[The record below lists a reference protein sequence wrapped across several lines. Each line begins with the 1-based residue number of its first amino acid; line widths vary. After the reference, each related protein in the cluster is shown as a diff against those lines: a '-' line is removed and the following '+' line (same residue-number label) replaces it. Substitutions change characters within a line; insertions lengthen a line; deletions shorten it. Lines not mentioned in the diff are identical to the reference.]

1 MDRVLPGE
9 HVSQF
14 GSSPRLRMEKLDVVI
29 IGSGPGGYVAA
40 IRAGQLGLKTAI
52 IEKHKELGGTCLNI
66 GCIPSKALLTSSD
79 HFVFTKKEAGKHG
92 IVVGEVGV
100 DLNKM
105 LQRKD
110 KVVKTLTGGVRA
122 LMKTNKVATFEGTGK
137 ITGTGKVSVTSSS
150 GETQE
155 IETANIVIA
164 TGSVPVELP
173 FAKFD
178 GQSIVSSTEAL
189 SFSEVPKR
197 MLVIGAG
204 AIGLELGSVWSRL
217 GSEVT
222 VLEFLPRIA
231 LGFDL
236 ELANLLQRALTAQ
249 GMTFHLETKVSA
261 IKVENGKVTATATK
275 GDQELS
281 FEADK
286 VLVSVGRRPF
296 SEGLGADKAGV
307 EYDEKRRIKV
317 DKHFQTNIKGIYAIG
332 DVIAGPMLAHKAEEE
347 GIACVENIAGKSGH
361 VNYEVIPGIIYTNP
375 ELAGVGL
382 TEDQAK
388 EKGIEVRIGKFPF
401 RANGRAL
408 ANENFEGMV
417 KFVADAKTDQ
427 ISGRTYSAARRIGAD
442 RGTGFSD
449 GIRRQLRR
457 SRAHLPFPPD
467 PERSGKGSGAGG
479 GKARAAHRESLR
491 PGRPSSPPAAV
502 GAASWADFR
511 VRVSFLAWKRAE
523 PLSCAGGP
531 SARPA

>member
-1 MDRVLPGE
+1 
-9 HVSQF
+9 
-14 GSSPRLRMEKLDVVI
+14 MEKFDVVI

-52 IEKHKELGGTCLNI
+52 VEKDKELGGTCLNI

-79 HFVFTKKEAGKHG
+79 HFVFAKKEAVKHG
-92 IVVGEVGV
+92 IVIDNVNV
-100 DLNKM
+100 DLSKM
-105 LQRKD
+105 LQRKE

-122 LMKTNKVATFEGTGK
+122 LMKTNKVTTLEGTGT
-137 ITGTGKVSVTSSS
+137 ITAPGKVSVKSSA

-155 IETANIVIA
+155 IDTKNIVIA
-164 TGSVPVELP
+164 TGSAPIELP

-178 GQSIVSSTEAL
+178 GDTIVSSTEAL
-189 SFSEVPKR
+189 CFTEAPAKL
-197 MLVIGAG
+197 LVIGAG

-236 ELANLLQRALTAQ
+236 EMSNLLQRALTAQ

-261 IKVENGKVTATATK
+261 VKVDKGRVVATASK
-275 GDQELS
+275 GSEELK

-296 SEGLGADKAGV
+296 SEGLGA
-307 EYDEKRRIKV
+307 EKIGIEFDDRKRIKV
-317 DKHFQTNIKGIYAIG
+317 DKHLRTNIEGIYAIG

-347 GIACVENIAGKSGH
+347 GIACVETIAGKSGH

-388 EKGIEVRIGKFPF
+388 EKGLEVRIGKFPF
-401 RANGRAL
+401 RANARAL
-408 ANENFEGMV
+408 ANEDPEGVV
-417 KFVADAKTDQ
+417 KFIADAKTDRILGAHILQ
-427 ISGRTYSAARRIGAD
+427 HAASELIAEPASVMEFGGSSEDLGRTCHSHPTLSEAVKEAA
-442 RGTGFSD
+442 
-449 GIRRQLRR
+449 L
-457 SRAHLPFPPD
+457 
-467 PERSGKGSGAGG
+467 
-479 GKARAAHRESLR
+479 
-491 PGRPSSPPAAV
+491 AV
-502 GAASWADFR
+502 E
-511 VRVSFLAWKRAE
+511 KRA
-523 PLSCAGGP
+523 LHILN
-531 SARPA
+531 R

>member
-1 MDRVLPGE
+1 
-9 HVSQF
+9 
-14 GSSPRLRMEKLDVVI
+14 MEKFDVII

-52 IEKHKELGGTCLNI
+52 VEKDKELGGTCLNI

-79 HFVFTKKEAGKHG
+79 HFSFAKKEASKHG
-92 IVVGEVGV
+92 IVIDNVTV
-100 DLNKM
+100 DIGKM

-122 LMKTNKVATFEGTGK
+122 LMKTNKVTTLEGMGT
-137 ITGTGKVSVTSSS
+137 ITAPGKVSVKSSN

-155 IETANIVIA
+155 VEATHIIIA

-178 GQSIVSSTEAL
+178 GKTIVSSTEAL
-189 SFSEVPKR
+189 SFTAPPAKL
-197 MLVIGAG
+197 LVIGAG
-204 AIGLELGSVWSRL
+204 AIGLELGSVWARL

-236 ELANLLQRALTAQ
+236 ELSNLLQRALTAQ

-261 IKVENGKVTATATK
+261 VKVDGDRATATATK
-275 GDQELS
+275 AGEELN

-286 VLVSVGRRPF
+286 ILVSVGRRPF
-296 SEGLGADKAGV
+296 ADGVGADKIGV
-307 EYDEKRRIKV
+307 QFDDRKRIKV
-317 DKHFQTNIKGIYAIG
+317 DEHFKTNVEGVYAIG

-347 GIACVENIAGKSGH
+347 GIACVETIAGKSGH
-361 VNYEVIPGIIYTNP
+361 VNYDVIPGIIYTNP

-408 ANENFEGMV
+408 ANEDAEGMV
-417 KFVADAKTDQ
+417 KFVADAKTDRILGAHILQ
-427 ISGRTYSAARRIGAD
+427 HAASELIAEAASVMEFGGSAEDLGRTCHSHPTLSEAVKEAA
-442 RGTGFSD
+442 
-449 GIRRQLRR
+449 L
-457 SRAHLPFPPD
+457 
-467 PERSGKGSGAGG
+467 
-479 GKARAAHRESLR
+479 
-491 PGRPSSPPAAV
+491 AV
-502 GAASWADFR
+502 D
-511 VRVSFLAWKRAE
+511 KRA
-523 PLSCAGGP
+523 LHIVN
-531 SARPA
+531 R